1 MKNRNLNIALLVL
14 VLLNIISLGFL
25 WYTNRQHF
33 DRLPA
38 RQSEVN
44 FRFFK
49 EIDFDEQQQKTFRR
63 LFTEH
68 RKNIRPKLEKMS
80 ELRTA
85 LFSGAEHLS
94 NEERDQLL
102 TELSAIQRS
111 ADSITYV
118 HFGMVYEICNPD
130 QKRKIDGFV
139 RSMVNRDRREIS
151 RPK

>member
-1 MKNRNLNIALLVL
+1 M
-14 VLLNIISLGFL
+14 
-25 WYTNRQHF
+25 
-33 DRLPA
+33 
-38 RQSEVN
+38 
-44 FRFFK
+44 
-49 EIDFDEQQQKTFRR
+49 
-63 LFTEH
+63 
-68 RKNIRPKLEKMS
+68 RPKLEKMS

-139 RSMVNRDRREIS
+139 RQMVNRDRREIS